1 MDRIK
6 QLNEIAQVCLKQ
18 RYIESMENINEF
30 YLAHKN
36 EIWSQYEQKL
46 RDGLEEC
53 EKQDQKVQYIII
65 SLLDSSLLTK
75 SYEIQITFFDEKTYL
90 EEDPVCRYWCPDFLF
105 KSLDED
111 MAFFRK
117 KASQKVI
124 RLKEYETDNI
134 LKKYILN
141 YYYQAF
147 ILIRDMTSE
156 VIERLYL
163 DLGCMS
169 EFIQVLF
176 GRYMDK
182 PLLIYQK
189 GDRKD

>member
-6 QLNEIAQVCLKQ
+6 QLNEIAQACLKQ
-18 RYIESMENINEF
+18 RYIESMERINEF

-36 EIWSQYEQKL
+36 EIWEQYEQKL

-53 EKQDQKVQYIII
+53 EKQDQKVQYIVV

-75 SYEIQITFFDEKTYL
+75 SYEMQITFFDERTYL
-90 EEDPVCRYWCPDFLF
+90 DEDPVCRYWCPDFLF
-105 KSLDED
+105 KSVDED

-124 RLKEYETDNI
+124 RLKEYETDDI
-134 LKKYILN
+134 LKRYVLN
-141 YYYQAF
+141 YYCQVF
-147 ILIRDMTSE
+147 ILIQNITSE

-163 DLGCMS
+163 DYGCMS
-169 EFIQVLF
+169 ECIQVLF

-182 PLLIYQK
+182 PILIYQK
-189 GDRKD
+189 GDIKD